1 MKALLL
7 QALLLLL
14 ALLLPGCNPP
24 SFEAP
29 SDVDS
34 VRVLATRADTS
45 YAPPGA
51 KVNLQVL
58 AVDGRVNPSD
68 AMQVYWLPAACIN
81 PPGDAYYGCFPGFGG
96 QFRRGVDLAGEL
108 SSGSAFSFQ
117 MPDDVIASHAG
128 VAGEPPYGLAVVF
141 TLACAGHV
149 EYRPELAASPDAV
162 PFACFDAAEHR
173 LGAEDFVFAYSLVY
187 AFADRSN
194 ENPTLEGVTY
204 GGTLIDPSA
213 GLQIQHCQKSSIDD
227 CSAVKLDVNVPRS
240 SQEPDPS
247 NLSASGDTL
256 GESLYVQYYATGGK
270 IANDTTVIF
279 DARAGRLAQTG
290 DDFRAPLTPG
300 EYQLWA
306 VVHDNR
312 GGVVWQALP
321 LHVN

>member
-7 QALLLLL
+7 PLLLLVCC
-14 ALLLPGCNPP
+14 APP

-29 SDVDS
+29 SDIDS
-34 VRVLATRADTS
+34 VRILATRADTP

-51 KVNLQVL
+51 IVNLEVL
-58 AVDGRVNPSD
+58 AVDGRVNPSQ
-68 AMQVYWLPAACIN
+68 AMQVYWLKAACIN
-81 PPGDAYYGCFPGFGG
+81 PPGDAYYGCFPGFGS
-96 QFRRGVDLAGEL
+96 QFRRGVDLGSEL
-108 SSGSAFSFQ
+108 ASGAAFAFQ
-117 MPDDVIASHAG
+117 MPADVIAAHSA
-128 VAGEPPYGLAVVF
+128 VAGQPPYGLAVVF

-149 EYRPELAASPDAV
+149 EYRPELATSPDAV

-187 AFADRSN
+187 AFTDRSN
-194 ENPTLEGVTY
+194 ENPTLENVTY
-204 GGTLIDPSA
+204 GGTAIDPSA
-213 GLQIQHCQKSSIDD
+213 GLALQHCQKSSIDD

-247 NLSASGDTL
+247 NLSANGEVL

-270 IANDTTVIF
+270 IANDTMVIF
-279 DARAGRLAQTG
+279 DARAGRLADTG

-306 VVHDNR
+306 VLHDNR
-312 GGVVWQALP
+312 GGTTWQQLA
-321 LHVN
+321 LHVQ